1 MSCLYKSLLQ
11 LSTSRAYSQVHPAMQ
26 TKNSVQKKRADLKVG
41 PYEIFLF

>member
-1 MSCLYKSLLQ
+1 MPCPYKSLLQ
-11 LSTSRAYSQVHPAMQ
+11 MQ